1 MSDDR
6 PTGWA
11 TRNGSAG
18 PGGQEHPVPDPDEL
32 LVPAAAPAAAAA
44 PGDLEVSHGGVRVG
58 AAVVPASPTTRVD
71 EDLPVDQAAPNGRV
85 PRVVRDKSR
94 RTKAKKIRK
103 APTMHMPTRK
113 GQAPQTGWR
122 KWLYIVLFGLVAI
135 QPSAHEVRWLKR
147 LAQVRRIRLLAVT
160 AGTPKIVVVQGQ
172 KGGVGKTTVSL
183 LIGLMM
189 KWVLRGL
196 DVLIVDGNP
205 HAGTLPMRIPPASV
219 DPTAVDLIDAMRT
232 DGDIVNRA
240 QLDRYLRRTTVGAWV
255 LAFANTPRE
264 AKAITLDQFGKVLNV
279 GRRFFGLSIVD
290 LGTGLRDTSTAI
302 ALKEG
307 HQLVV
312 VTSPQP
318 DAVGQA
324 VFNFSALLDEEP
336 ELARRAILVITHVV
350 TEGARMTDVAGIT
363 ARFAKEF
370 GQNFTGVP
378 GDPTRPGVRVMIL
391 PISRVLHDGYWDQKS
406 GEMLPLVHLRHL
418 EDPVFDAVLD
428 ITEAVAERLATDEDG
443 VVHQD
448 SLAIEHLL
456 DRREVLQV

>member
-1 MSDDR
+1 MSDQ

-11 TRNGSAG
+11 TRSGSAG
-18 PGGQEHPVPDPDEL
+18 AGGQADTGLHAAVPVPRVAA
-32 LVPAAAPAAAAA
+32 VPAATSTPAAR
-44 PGDLEVSHGGVRVG
+44 EVSHDGRVG
-58 AAVVPASPTTRVD
+58 AALVPTAAPIRVD
-71 EDLPVDQAAPNGRV
+71 EELPVNAPAPNGRTARPV
-85 PRVVRDKSR
+85 PDRTR
-94 RTKAKKIRK
+94 RTKAKKSRK

-122 KWLYIVLFGLVAI
+122 RWLYFVLIGLVAI

-147 LAQVRRIRLLAVT
+147 LAQVRRIRLLAIT
-160 AGTPKIVVVQGQ
+160 AGAPKIVVVQGQ
-172 KGGVGKTTVSL
+172 KGGVGKTTVAL

-219 DPTAVDLIDAMRT
+219 EPTAVDLIAEIKE
-232 DGDIVNRA
+232 GDIVNRS

-264 AKAITLDQFGKVLNV
+264 AKAITLEQFSKVLNV

-318 DAVGQA
+318 DAVKQA
-324 VFNFSALLDEEP
+324 VFNFSALLDDNP
-336 ELARRAILVITHVV
+336 DLARRAILVITHVV
-350 TEGARMTDVAGIT
+350 TEGARMTDVDGIT
-363 ARFAKEF
+363 ARFVKEF
-370 GQNFTGVP
+370 GQNFAGVP

-391 PISRVLHDGYWDQKS
+391 PISRILHDGYWDEKS
-406 GEMLPLVHLRHL
+406 GDMLPLVHLSHL

-428 ITEAVAERLATDEDG
+428 ITEAVAELLATDEDG
-443 VVHQD
+443 VIHQD
-448 SLAIEHLL
+448 RLAIEHLL
-456 DRREVLQV
+456 DRREVQHV